1 MDDKLLRA
9 RQLYEALTER
19 SSQRDDR
26 ALARSPEYREFLALG
41 IALCQD
47 MGAAGFDRLT
57 EQFYGPE
64 DPRSASAAAVLR
76 HWWAGLSQL
85 YGHPEDAQAKG
96 GKPLSAK
103 QDYVI
108 LTLAKRATVRRRS
121 PKSGPGLTA
130 GQAHP
135 IKLQ

>member
-1 MDDKLLRA
+1 MDDRVLRA

-26 ALARSPEYREFLALG
+26 ALARSAEYRELLALG

-47 MGAAGFDRLT
+47 MGGVEFDRLT

-64 DPRSASAAAVLR
+64 DPRSAGAAGVLR
-76 HWWAGLSQL
+76 HWWAGLSRL
-85 YGHPEDAQAKG
+85 YGQPGQGHGLG
-96 GKPLSAK
+96 GSPVSGND
-103 QDYVI
+103 DYVI
-108 LTLAKRATVRRRS
+108 LALAKRATVRRRS
-121 PKSGPGLTA
+121 PKSGPDLTPRQ
-130 GQAHP
+130 GHP